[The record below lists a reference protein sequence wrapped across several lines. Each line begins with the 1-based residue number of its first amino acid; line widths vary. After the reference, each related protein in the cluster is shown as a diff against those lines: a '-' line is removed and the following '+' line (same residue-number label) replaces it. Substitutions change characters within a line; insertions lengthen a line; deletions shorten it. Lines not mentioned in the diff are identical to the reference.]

1 MTEKIKKPGRKP
13 QNIRFQNK
21 MVLLELYHQYKEL
34 SVTEISKLAGLS
46 RTTVMKVNHNL
57 LNEDL
62 IIETGKRQ
70 STELGGKKPLI
81 YQFNNRKNLIIAFYI
96 LYERIEL
103 RVFDLNY
110 NILVANSAS
119 MKKSSKFLHIVKII
133 QGMISRW
140 INENDDLKGAE
151 FLTCIIGLHGNI
163 DHNTGVCLQA
173 THFHSWGVNRNI
185 GQILMEK
192 LELSCPIYVDNW
204 IRLKTYGE
212 NRLGLVGQ
220 HESVVLLDTGWHGV
234 AAGIMMNGKL
244 FHGKHFTSG
253 EVGHIRVNLDD
264 QEECFCGS
272 RGCFEKQI
280 MIERLR
286 VQAKEL
292 AKTYD
297 MSLLADKTETLD
309 IFTIF
314 KAADAGDVIACKL
327 MDLSV
332 HWFSQVIANILLFF
346 DPEVLYIEGDY
357 AHGCKYFEDGLAD
370 KLNTIVL
377 PRIKK
382 HSTVIRYKQNE
393 VDAVL
398 HGAAVFAYDKFF
410 ISALKPRV

>member
-1 MTEKIKKPGRKP
+1 MTDKTKKPGKKP

-21 MVLLELYHQYKEL
+21 RVLLELYHQNKEL

-46 RTTVMKVNHNL
+46 RTTVMKVNHEL
-57 LNEDL
+57 LNENL

-70 STELGGKKPLI
+70 STEIGGKKPLV
-81 YQFNNRKNLIIAFYI
+81 YQFNNRKNLIITVYL

-110 NILVANSAS
+110 NILATNSTP
-119 MKKSSKFLHIVKII
+119 MGNSSKFLHIVKII
-133 QGMISRW
+133 QSMIDRS

-151 FLTCIIGLHGNI
+151 YLACIIGLHGNI
-163 DHNTGVCLQA
+163 DHNTGACLQA
-173 THFHSWGVNRNI
+173 THFHSWGINRNI
-185 GQILMEK
+185 TQILTEK
-192 LELSCPIYVDNW
+192 LELSCPIYIDNW

-234 AAGIMMNGKL
+234 AAGIMINGEL
-244 FHGKHFTSG
+244 FHGKHFTAG

-292 AKTYD
+292 TKIYD
-297 MSLLADKTETLD
+297 KSLLADEIETLD

-332 HWFSQVIANILLFF
+332 HWFSLLISTILLFF

-357 AHGCKYFEDGLAD
+357 AHGCKYFEEGLSD
-370 KLNTIVL
+370 KLDSSVL

-382 HSTVIRYKQNE
+382 HGTVIRYKKNE
-393 VDAVL
+393 TDAVL
-398 HGAAVFAYDKFF
+398 HGAAVFAYDKYF
-410 ISALKPRV
+410 IAASGSTV